1 MIARERAMSRQ
12 FYAPLSTS
20 IGWIG
25 VLASDK
31 GLRKLVLP
39 KPSAEQVVEELW
51 PETNDAELA
60 PARFRRFQK
69 QLEEYLSGDA
79 MGFDLE
85 LDTEGYSDFFSKAWA
100 ACSSIPRGQTRSYSW
115 LAAQAGRPRAIRA
128 AGQAMARNPVPIV
141 IPCHR
146 VIGTDG
152 KLHGYGGGLGLKKR
166 LLELEQSDSV

>member
-1 MIARERAMSRQ
+1 MNRYI
-12 FYAPLSTS
+12 YAPLFTS

-39 KPSAEQVVEELW
+39 KPSEQQVVEELW
-51 PETNDAELA
+51 PDTNDAELA
-60 PARFRRFQK
+60 PARFHSFQK
-69 QLEEYLSGDA
+69 QLEEYLSGDS
-79 MGFDLE
+79 MRFDLE
-85 LDTEGYSDFFSKAWA
+85 LDTDGYSDFFSKAWV
-100 ACSSIPRGQTRSYSW
+100 ACSSIPRGQTRSYAW

-166 LLELEQSDSV
+166 LLELEQIASV